1 MLGYLPCAIHVSVCA
16 LYNDNDNDI
25 IIETLLVFIIFAIY
39 LVHA

>member
-1 MLGYLPCAIHVSVCA
+1 MIGYLLHAIHMSVCA

-25 IIETLLVFIIFAIY
+25 IKTLLAFIIFAIY